1 MARFSYPIPRRISL
15 FAVLLSVAATLRGQ
29 APAIPLPD
37 FQAFTFLNTENSAVF
52 SSAQR
57 FGFGTTSLNAPTDP
71 AGSGGFSMTGTVVGG
86 LDPSVSNST
95 TEMVLMDPGFQG
107 GTSATSALY
116 YFEVVG
122 PSLTTV
128 PVNILGNI
136 TDSWSSNLSTGGG
149 FLDDA
154 SLGVYDLDNNLIQG
168 WSVDDQGGTS
178 GGETVAIDQ
187 TVNLSTNTAYV
198 VVEDS
203 EAIIQ
208 LAYDNAPILDD
219 TYSASVSIDPLITID
234 PSFDLSGYSLQLSP
248 NLTSSVPD
256 TGNVLGLLA
265 FSSFILAVLLKQQN
279 AGVNEK

>member
-1 MARFSYPIPRRISL
+1 MTRLSYPIPRQISL
-15 FAVLLSVAATLRGQ
+15 FAILFSVAAGLHGQ
-29 APAIPLPD
+29 APATPLPD

-95 TEMVLMDPGFQG
+95 TETVLMDPGFQAG
-107 GTSATSALY
+107 ASASSTLY

-128 PVNILGNI
+128 PLDIFGDI
-136 TDSWSSNLSTGGG
+136 TDSWSSNLSAGGG
-149 FLDDA
+149 FFDDA

-168 WSVDDQGGTS
+168 WSVDDQGGTN

-187 TVNLSTNTAYV
+187 TMNLSTNTAYI
-198 VVEDS
+198 VVENS
-203 EAIIQ
+203 NATIQ
-208 LAYDNAPILDD
+208 LAFGNAPILDD
-219 TYSASVSIDPLITID
+219 TYSTSVSIDPLITID
-234 PSFDLSGYSLQLSP
+234 PSFDLSGYSLELSP
-248 NLTSSVPD
+248 NLTSAVPD
-256 TGNVLGLLA
+256 AGNVLGLLA
-265 FSSFILAVLLKQQN
+265 FASFILAVFIKRQN
-279 AGVNEK
+279 AVANEW